1 MQRPFTI
8 PWFPRVLALGL
19 TLGLAGPG
27 QAEATEED
35 DDFHFRPFW
44 VEPADR
50 VDFGH
55 GHLVGGIDHEMK
67 PEKGTRQRTALP
79 LEATLGLGAGF
90 SVVLVTESGAMSI
103 MDDHSRDHGVTRA
116 AKLRYS
122 LPEWNGLHFMVLAG
136 ADQASGHG
144 DTTRSTGYSLA
155 LDTAIGTFGWGQT
168 WDRQRP
174 EDVRSGKEAA
184 LNLFRTG
191 LGGDGRWALGGEIR
205 HAHLASGT
213 TVNYWLL
220 GVGRVV
226 GKGLMADLAVGAG
239 SGDQAARRI
248 TAGLSWFF

>member
-1 MQRPFTI
+1 
-8 PWFPRVLALGL
+8 
-19 TLGLAGPG
+19 
-27 QAEATEED
+27 
-35 DDFHFRPFW
+35 
-44 VEPADR
+44 
-50 VDFGH
+50 
-55 GHLVGGIDHEMK
+55 
-67 PEKGTRQRTALP
+67 
-79 LEATLGLGAGF
+79 
-90 SVVLVTESGAMSI
+90 MSI

-239 SGDQAARRI
+239 SGDQAARRL
-248 TAGLSWFF
+248 TVGLSWFF